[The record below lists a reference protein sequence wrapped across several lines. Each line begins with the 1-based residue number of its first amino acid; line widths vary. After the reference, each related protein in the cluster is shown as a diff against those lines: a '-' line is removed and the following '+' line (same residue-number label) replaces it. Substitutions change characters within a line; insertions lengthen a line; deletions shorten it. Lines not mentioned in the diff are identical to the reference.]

1 MEELMNEYLEQTT
14 DSVSSEHR
22 DHHSDCD
29 LTDGRPGGG
38 HTEYDHHTDDDDDYQ
53 DRY

>member
-29 LTDGRPGGG
+29 RTGGGGGG